1 MQKIKAALLSYGM
14 SGRVFHAPFID
25 LHPNMEL
32 VGSWE
37 RSKKLIQQD
46 YPNIKSYPSLESV
59 LSDDTV
65 DLIIVN
71 TPTATHFEY
80 AEKALRASKHVVV
93 EKAFTTTVEEAIQLK
108 NLATEKGCILSV
120 FQNRRWDS
128 DFRTVQQIIES
139 GVLGEIVQVTI
150 AFDRYSPGP
159 SPKVHKEIPSPGSG
173 IVKDLGAHLIDQA
186 IVLFGMPDS
195 VFADIAITRPFSK
208 VDDYF
213 EILLLYPTFRVRLL
227 SSYYVKEP
235 LPSYVVH
242 GTNGSF
248 LKSRGD
254 VQEQRLL
261 KGEKPVGDWGREPE
275 AEKGLLHIG
284 IDGKNSK
291 ELVETLPG
299 DYRIYFDQLYRALV
313 SEKEIPV
320 SADDGIRVMQ
330 IIEAATIS
338 NQEKRKVNL

>member
-1 MQKIKAALLSYGM
+1 MQKIKVALLSYGM
-14 SGRVFHAPFID
+14 SGRVFHAPFIE

-37 RSKKLIQQD
+37 RSKKLIEQD
-46 YPNIKSYPSLESV
+46 YPHVKSYPSLESV
-59 LSDDTV
+59 LDDDTV

-71 TPTATHFEY
+71 TPTTTHFEY
-80 AEKALRASKHVVV
+80 AEKALQANKHVVV
-93 EKAFTTTVEEAIQLK
+93 EKAFTTTVEEAVRLK
-108 NLATEKGCILSV
+108 NLAIEKGRVLSV

-128 DFRTVQQIIES
+128 DFRTVQQIIEN
-139 GVLGEIVQVTI
+139 GVLGDMVQVTI

-173 IVKDLGAHLIDQA
+173 IVKDLGPHLIDQA
-186 IVLFGMPDS
+186 LVLFGMPDA

-213 EILLLYPTFRVRLL
+213 EILLFYPTFRVRLL

-242 GTNGSF
+242 GTVGSF
-248 LKSRGD
+248 LKLRAD
-254 VQEQRLL
+254 VQEQKLL
-261 KGEKPVGDWGREPE
+261 KGEKPLDDWGREPE
-275 AEKGLLHIG
+275 SEQGLLHTE
-284 IDGKNSK
+284 IDGEEIK
-291 ELVETLPG
+291 ESVKTLRG
-299 DYRIYFDQLYRALV
+299 DYRIYYDELYHALA
-313 SEKEIPV
+313 SKKEAPV

-330 IIEAATIS
+330 IIEAAITS
-338 NQEKRKVNL
+338 NQEKRTVSV

>member
-1 MQKIKAALLSYGM
+1 MQKIKTALLSYGM

-46 YPNIKSYPSLESV
+46 YPTVRSYPSLESV

-65 DLIIVN
+65 DLVIVN

-80 AEKALRASKHVVV
+80 ADKALQANKHVVV
-93 EKAFTTTVEEAIQLK
+93 EKAFTTTVEEAVHLK
-108 NLATEKGCILSV
+108 NLAIEKGRILSV

-128 DFRTVQQIIES
+128 DFRTVKQVIES
-139 GVLGEIVQVTI
+139 GVLGDIVQVTI
-150 AFDRYSPGP
+150 AFDRFSPGP
-159 SPKVHKEIPSPGSG
+159 SPKKHKEIPSPGSG

-195 VFADIAITRPFSK
+195 VFADITITRPFSK

-213 EILLLYPTFRVRLL
+213 EILLFYPTFRVRLL

-235 LPSYVVH
+235 VPSYVIH
-242 GTNGSF
+242 GTTGTF

-261 KGEKPVGDWGREPE
+261 KGEKPIGDWSREPDT
-275 AEKGLLHIG
+275 EKGLLHIER
-284 IDGKNSK
+284 DGKSSK
-291 ELVETLPG
+291 ELIETLPG
-299 DYRIYFDQLYRALV
+299 DYRIYFDQLYHALV
-313 SEKEIPV
+313 SKKEVPV

-330 IIEAATIS
+330 IIEAAMLS
-338 NQEKRKVNL
+338 NKEKRRVEL

>member
-37 RSKKLIQQD
+37 RSKELIQQD
-46 YPNIKSYPSLESV
+46 YPNVKSYPSLESV

-80 AEKALRASKHVVV
+80 AEKALQANKNVVV
-93 EKAFTTTVEEAIQLK
+93 EKAFTTTVEEAVQLK
-108 NLATEKGCILSV
+108 NLALEKGRVLSV

-128 DFRTVQQIIES
+128 DFRTVRQIIES

-173 IVKDLGAHLIDQA
+173 IVKDLGPHLIDQA

-213 EILLLYPTFRVRLL
+213 EILLFYPTFRVRLL

-261 KGEKPVGDWGREPE
+261 KGEKPVGDWGREPDG
-275 AEKGLLHIG
+275 EKGLLHIG

-299 DYRIYFDQLYRALV
+299 DYRIYYDELYHALV

-338 NQEKRKVNL
+338 NQEMRTVNL

>member
-1 MQKIKAALLSYGM
+1 
-14 SGRVFHAPFID
+14 
-25 LHPNMEL
+25 MEL

-37 RSKKLIQQD
+37 RSKNLIQQD
-46 YPNIKSYPSLESV
+46 YPTVKSYPSLESV
-59 LSDDTV
+59 LDDDTI
-65 DLIIVN
+65 DLIVVN

-80 AEKALRASKHVVV
+80 AEKALQANKHIVV
-93 EKAFTTTVEEAIQLK
+93 EKAFTTTVDEAIQLK
-108 NLATEKGCILSV
+108 NLAFEKDRVLSV

-128 DFRTVQQIIES
+128 DFRTVQQIIEK
-139 GVLGEIVQVTI
+139 GVLGDIVQVTI

-173 IVKDLGAHLIDQA
+173 IVKDLGPHLIDQV

-213 EILLLYPTFRVRLL
+213 EILLFYPTFRVRLL

-235 LPSYVVH
+235 VPSYVVH
-242 GTNGSF
+242 GTTGSF

-254 VQEQRLL
+254 LQEQRLL
-261 KGEKPVGDWGREPE
+261 KGEKPIGDWSREPDS
-275 AEKGLLHIG
+275 EKGLLHTE
-284 IDGKNSK
+284 IDGRSSK

-299 DYRIYFDQLYRALV
+299 DYRLYYDQLYRSLV
-313 SEKEIPV
+313 SEKEVPV

-330 IIEAATIS
+330 IIEAAIMS
-338 NQEKRKVNL
+338 NHDKRIVTL